1 MDGKNTKKVI
11 IDAYRGGDDIGNSII
26 GIIEKDYNLDL
37 SKYIYERL
45 KELGVLTFLTR
56 VGDETLSLDD
66 RINKIKRLYGE
77 GKDIIILSNTLV
89 TEGEGAKI
97 VYALRNDNALSKKIA
112 DSLGKIGLNVN
123 KYFQRRLPSDTSKD
137 YYQLIRDTGDSE
149 SIIVYYGNI
158 NNVDE
163 ARFLKNNL
171 ESIGEAVVYAL
182 SEYLNVNYKPNSLMD
197 YYVVKKGDTLYSIA
211 FNNKTTV
218 DEIKNLN
225 NLTSD
230 NLSIGQLLKL
240 PYTNEDN
247 FNDNSELVYIVKS
260 GDTLYQIAKTYGVSV
275 DEIKKLNNL
284 LSNTLTIGQKL
295 LIPLI
300 TGGENN
306 DKYFSY
312 KVISGDSLYSI
323 ARRYNT
329 SVEELKVLNNIT
341 SNLLS
346 IGQVLKIPKDVSDSS
361 KYFNYVVKKGDSL
374 YSIARRY
381 DTSVEELKVLNNI
394 TSNLLSIGQVLKIP
408 NK

>member
-11 IDAYRGGDDIGNSII
+11 IDAYRGGDDIGNSIN

-97 VYALRNDNALSKKIA
+97 VYALRYDYAISKKIA
-112 DSLGKIGLNVN
+112 DSFVKIGLNVN

-247 FNDNSELVYIVKS
+247 FNDNSELVYIV
-260 GDTLYQIAKTYGVSV
+260 
-275 DEIKKLNNL
+275 
-284 LSNTLTIGQKL
+284 
-295 LIPLI
+295 
-300 TGGENN
+300 
-306 DKYFSY
+306 
-312 KVISGDSLYSI
+312 
-323 ARRYNT
+323 
-329 SVEELKVLNNIT
+329 
-341 SNLLS
+341 
-346 IGQVLKIPKDVSDSS
+346 
-361 KYFNYVVKKGDSL
+361 
-374 YSIARRY
+374 
-381 DTSVEELKVLNNI
+381 
-394 TSNLLSIGQVLKIP
+394 
-408 NK
+408 